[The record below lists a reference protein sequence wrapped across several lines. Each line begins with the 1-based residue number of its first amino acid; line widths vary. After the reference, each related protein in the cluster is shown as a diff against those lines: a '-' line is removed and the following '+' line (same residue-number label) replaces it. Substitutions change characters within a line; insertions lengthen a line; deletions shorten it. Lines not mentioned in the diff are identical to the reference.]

1 MEAEQTI
8 KPYVLGLDL
17 GGTNAVFGII
27 DAHGI
32 IKATTAIKTQ
42 ECASAEDFVKN
53 ATEALQIIIDQV
65 GGIGK
70 IKGMGIGAPNGNFY
84 SGTIERAANIAWA
97 KGIVPLADMFSQSL
111 GIPVALTNDAN
122 AAALGEA
129 KFGAG
134 KDYRDSILITLGTG
148 VGGGIIIDGKLFEGF
163 KSAGAEMGHMVI
175 VEGGEGCT
183 CGRQGC
189 FEAYSSATALMKKTR
204 EVMQNN
210 PESAMWRGYNLE
222 TVSGKTPFDYPED
235 KAANEIIDWYV
246 KYLACGICNL
256 ANIFRPQV
264 VMLGGGVSEQGER
277 LTKPLQAR
285 VDAQIF
291 GGTKFAPVKVVK
303 ATLGSRAGAFG
314 AATLAFSL
322 RSQTASK
329 N

>member
-1 MEAEQTI
+1 MKKYIGIDIGGMTI
-8 KPYVLGLDL
+8 KG
-17 GGTNAVFGII
+17 
-27 DAHGI
+27 
-32 IKATTAIKTQ
+32 
-42 ECASAEDFVKN
+42 
-53 ATEALQIIIDQV
+53 IIIDRKGEVYCQGNIVTGWQNGGEGMCRNIRELTEDMMKRGNISREEISGV
-65 GGIGK
+65 GVGCP
-70 IKGMGIGAPNGNFY
+70 GMIDSKNGVVVFAGNLNLHNF
-84 SGTIERAANIAWA
+84 
-97 KGIVPLADMFSQSL
+97 PLAETLEKYL
-111 GIPVALTNDAN
+111 GFKVKITNDAN

-277 LTKPLQAR
+277 LTKPLQTR

>member
-1 MEAEQTI
+1 MKKYIGIDIGGMTI
-8 KPYVLGLDL
+8 KG
-17 GGTNAVFGII
+17 
-27 DAHGI
+27 
-32 IKATTAIKTQ
+32 
-42 ECASAEDFVKN
+42 
-53 ATEALQIIIDQV
+53 IIIDRKGEVYCQGNIVTGWQNGGEGMCRNIRELTEDMMKRGNISREEISGV
-65 GGIGK
+65 GVGCP
-70 IKGMGIGAPNGNFY
+70 GMIDSKNGVVVFAGNLNLHNF
-84 SGTIERAANIAWA
+84 
-97 KGIVPLADMFSQSL
+97 PLAETLEKYL
-111 GIPVALTNDAN
+111 GFKVKITNDAN

-134 KDYRDSILITLGTG
+134 KDYRDSMLGTG

>member
-1 MEAEQTI
+1 MKKYIGIDIGGMTI
-8 KPYVLGLDL
+8 KG
-17 GGTNAVFGII
+17 
-27 DAHGI
+27 
-32 IKATTAIKTQ
+32 
-42 ECASAEDFVKN
+42 
-53 ATEALQIIIDQV
+53 IIIDRKGEVYCQGNIVTGWQNRELTEDMMKRGNISREEISGV
-65 GGIGK
+65 GVGCP
-70 IKGMGIGAPNGNFY
+70 GMIDSKNGVVVFAGNLNLHNF
-84 SGTIERAANIAWA
+84 
-97 KGIVPLADMFSQSL
+97 PLAETLEKYL
-111 GIPVALTNDAN
+111 GFKVKITNDAN